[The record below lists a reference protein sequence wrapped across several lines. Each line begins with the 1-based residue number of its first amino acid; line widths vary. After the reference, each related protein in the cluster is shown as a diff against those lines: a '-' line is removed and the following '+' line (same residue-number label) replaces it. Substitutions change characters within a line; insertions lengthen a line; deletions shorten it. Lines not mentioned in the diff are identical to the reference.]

1 MTNEQKAKELSI
13 NVMADRHFE
22 SNGVC
27 QRKQI
32 ENALMEMADWKD
44 KNFSIERK
52 QMIEKAN
59 QAVTQS
65 FENGAIFIKKQ
76 EMIEL
81 YKQDEN
87 SNQDSRQVKRS
98 ELIRLVR
105 NKMEQYESQLS
116 KQSDNISCDDVD
128 WMGLSSDM
136 FSLLQTIQKSL

>member
-32 ENALMEMADWKD
+32 ENALMEMAEWKD

-87 SNQDSRQVKRS
+87 SNQDSRLVKRS

>member
-1 MTNEQKAKELSI
+1 MTNEQKAKELAI
-13 NVMADRHFE
+13 NVMTNRHFE

-32 ENALMEMADWKD
+32 ENALMEMAEWKD

-52 QMIEKAN
+52 QLIEKAN

-65 FENGAIFIKKQ
+65 FENGTIFIKKQ

-87 SNQDSRQVKRS
+87 SNQDSRQAKRS

-105 NKMEQYESQLS
+105 NKMKQYESQLA

-128 WMGLSSDM
+128 WMELSSDM